1 MRRIGNLVALT
12 TATFTAAIPAYAQ
25 DAPQELI
32 ANSGDTGWTMAA
44 ALVALLAIP
53 GIALLYGNRKTD
65 TAGGGAAQSLRTVF
79 AAIAGVTLMWIAIGY
94 SIAFSPTGGNWLGDS
109 FNWMLN
115 NLSTVRSDSSI
126 AESAFVLFQ
135 LVLALVA
142 GLIAIGAVAGRVNA
156 GWATAFAT
164 LWSLLV
170 YAPLAYWIWSD
181 GWLANLGAVDGA
193 GGIIVLISAGSSAL
207 IAAMISGQTNVHN
220 DTVEDDDSFWPLI
233 GSALIAVSFIA
244 IIGGAEFGATDN
256 AAIAMLN
263 AFACASA
270 SALVWAG
277 LASRF
282 SHSGTIASGF
292 LVGLAAAMASAGFVG
307 PGGSIIIGI
316 IAALISFFVTRIMAG
331 RLGRANAIFSTLT
344 VGAVVGAL
352 LLAIFRDP
360 MFGGTGYPSG
370 MTTIGQLV
378 AQTIT
383 VAIAGLWSIIGSLIV
398 GYSAAIIWKPEN

>member
-1 MRRIGNLVALT
+1 
-12 TATFTAAIPAYAQ
+12 
-25 DAPQELI
+25 
-32 ANSGDTGWTMAA
+32 
-44 ALVALLAIP
+44 
-53 GIALLYGNRKTD
+53 
-65 TAGGGAAQSLRTVF
+65 
-79 AAIAGVTLMWIAIGY
+79 
-94 SIAFSPTGGNWLGDS
+94 
-109 FNWMLN
+109 
-115 NLSTVRSDSSI
+115 
-126 AESAFVLFQ
+126 
-135 LVLALVA
+135 
-142 GLIAIGAVAGRVNA
+142 
-156 GWATAFAT
+156 
-164 LWSLLV
+164 
-170 YAPLAYWIWSD
+170 
-181 GWLANLGAVDGA
+181 
-193 GGIIVLISAGSSAL
+193 
-207 IAAMISGQTNVHN
+207 
-220 DTVEDDDSFWPLI
+220 
-233 GSALIAVSFIA
+233 
-244 IIGGAEFGATDN
+244 
-256 AAIAMLN
+256 MLN

-277 LASRF
+277 LTSRF